1 MLRKISAGLLVLA
14 IGLVAPLGANA
25 ASDPEKELTLQSK
38 DARQATAALET
49 AIAARDGKET
59 RRDTSLA
66 MADLFLRYSDLSAS
80 EKKQADVL
88 LARPTDG
95 VSDSE
100 GDGYTV
106 REARP
111 VCGPHVCLHYVK
123 STGDAPSSTDN
134 DGDGRYD
141 WAEHSLAVMESV
153 WRKEVG
159 QLKYRAP
166 ASDGRKG
173 GNKKFDVYLSDV
185 GNEGLYGYCLPE
197 TRVPGHRFRASSYCV
212 IDEDMVEFEP
222 QPRRASLKVT
232 AAHEFFHA
240 IQFNYDAG
248 EDIWL
253 LESTATWMEERYADS
268 VNDNRQYLEASHM
281 KNPSVPLDT
290 FIPASDEDNYTGVQY
305 GNWIFF
311 EAISQ
316 KYGTG
321 AVRQIWNKLD
331 STVPSQDRYS
341 IKGVK
346 AFLATKK
353 MKFPRFYAAFGAINI
368 VPHKVYSEGSA
379 YSEVKA
385 KIAKTYTLTRSRPG
399 ANGKATL
406 AHLTNR
412 NYSFVPTTGF
422 SGKRKLRIIVNAP
435 NKNTGAAAW
444 VLIHLRNGKVV
455 SKEVKLNSTG
465 WGKLMASYTRSNVAR
480 VTLTLA
486 NANTSYKCW
495 QDIYTYS
502 CQGRPLG
509 NGKLFKFNVRNV
521 KG

>member
-25 ASDPEKELTLQSK
+25 AADPEKELTLQSK
-38 DARQATAALET
+38 DARQATAALKT
-49 AIAARDGKET
+49 AIAAREGKET
-59 RRDTSLA
+59 GRDTSLA
-66 MADLFLRYSDLSAS
+66 MADLFLRYQNLSPS
-80 EKKQADVL
+80 EKKQADAL

-95 VSDSE
+95 ANDPL

-106 REARP
+106 REATP
-111 VCGPHVCLHYVK
+111 ICGPHVCVHYVK
-123 STGDAPSSTDN
+123 TTGDAPSSTDS

-141 WAEHSLAVMESV
+141 WAEYTLRVMESV
-153 WRKEVG
+153 WRKEIG

-166 ASDGRKG
+166 ASDRGKG
-173 GNKKFDVYLSDV
+173 GSKKFDVYLSDI
-185 GNEGLYGYCLPE
+185 GNDGLYGYCTTE
-197 TRVPGHRFRASSYCV
+197 YRVPGHKFRASGYCV
-212 IDEDMVEFEP
+212 LDEDMVEFEP
-222 QPRRASLKVT
+222 QPRAASLKVT

-240 IQFNYDAG
+240 VQYNYDAA
-248 EDIWL
+248 EDRWAM
-253 LESTATWMEERYADS
+253 EATATWMEERYADS
-268 VNDNRQYLEASHM
+268 VNDNRQYLGYGQIRR
-281 KNPSVPLDT
+281 NDIPLDKFARQSLT
-290 FIPASDEDNYTGVQY
+290 PY

-311 EAISQ
+311 EAISA

-341 IKGVK
+341 IQGVK

-353 MKFPRFYAAFGAINI
+353 MKLPRFYAAFGAVNI
-368 VPHKVYSEGSA
+368 IPQKVYSEGSA
-379 YSEVKA
+379 YPRA
-385 KIAKTYTLTRSRPG
+385 KIARTYTLTRSRPG
-399 ANGKATL
+399 ANGKTTL

-422 SGKRKLRIIVNAP
+422 SGQRKLRIIVNAP
-435 NKNTGAAAW
+435 NKNTGVAAW
-444 VLIHLRNGKVV
+444 VLVHLRNGKVV
-455 SKEVKLNSTG
+455 SKEVKLNNDG

-486 NANTSYKCW
+486 NANTSYTCW
-495 QDIYTYS
+495 KDTGYA

-509 NGKLFKFNVRNV
+509 NGKVFKFNVRNV

>member
-1 MLRKISAGLLVLA
+1 MLA
-14 IGLVAPLGANA
+14 IGLIAPLGANA
-25 ASDPEKELTLQSK
+25 ASDPEKELTLQSP
-38 DARQATAALET
+38 DARQATAALQT
-49 AIAARDGKET
+49 AIAAREGKQT
-59 RRDTSLA
+59 GRDVSLA
-66 MADLFLRYSDLSAS
+66 MTDLFLRYNSLSAS
-80 EKKQADVL
+80 EKKQADAL

-95 VSDSE
+95 ANDE
-100 GDGYTV
+100 LGDGYTV
-106 REARP
+106 REATP
-111 VCGPHVCLHYVK
+111 ICGPHVCVHYVK
-123 STGDAPSSTDN
+123 TTNDAPSSTDN

-141 WAEHSLAVMESV
+141 WAEYSLAVMESV
-153 WRKEVG
+153 WRKEIG

-166 ASDGRKG
+166 ASDRGRG
-173 GNKKFDVYLSDV
+173 GNNKLDVYLYDT
-185 GNEGLYGYCLPE
+185 GNEGVYGYCFAE
-197 TRVPGHRFRASSYCV
+197 KRVPGHRFRASGYCV
-212 IDEDMVEFEP
+212 LDEDFAEFAP
-222 QPRRASLKVT
+222 QPRAASLKVT

-240 IQFNYDAG
+240 VQSNYDAA

-253 LESTATWMEERYADS
+253 REATAVWMEERYADS
-268 VNDNRQYLEASHM
+268 VNDNHQYLRAGQLRRPHI
-281 KNPSVPLDT
+281 PLDK
-290 FIPASDEDNYTGVQY
+290 FSRRSSEAY

-331 STVPSQDRYS
+331 STVPSRDRYS

-346 AFLATKK
+346 AFLATKR
-353 MKFPRFYAAFGAINI
+353 MKFPRFYAAFGAVNI
-368 VPHKVYSEGSA
+368 IPQKVYSEGSA
-379 YSEVKA
+379 YPRAPIS
-385 KIAKTYTLTRSRPG
+385 KTYRLTRSRPG
-399 ANGKATL
+399 ANGLATL

-435 NKNTGAAAW
+435 NKNAGSAAW
-444 VLIHLRNGKVV
+444 VLVHLRNGKVV

-465 WGKLMASYTRSNVAR
+465 WGKLLASYTRSNVAR

-486 NANTSYKCW
+486 NANTAYKCW
-495 QDIYTYS
+495 QQTNWS

-509 NGKLFKFNVRNV
+509 NGKVFKFNVRNV